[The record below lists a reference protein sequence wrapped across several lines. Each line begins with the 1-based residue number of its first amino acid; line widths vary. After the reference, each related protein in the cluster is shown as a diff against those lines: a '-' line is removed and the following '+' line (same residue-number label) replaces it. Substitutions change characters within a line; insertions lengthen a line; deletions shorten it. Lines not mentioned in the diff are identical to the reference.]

1 MKIDKKYC
9 PNCGC
14 DTFKG
19 TFMKTAAIKLG
30 DELQILKEGTVVAF
44 NAIECAKCNA
54 KVTNDTLLETVGT
67 PCKTCGELNNP
78 AELVEGECRVCLAKN
93 SRDDIKNASESDL
106 IKRILELESKL
117 ANASSEDK
125 DDSEKEIKSKEKKT
139 TKASST
145 SKAKKSET
153 KKETS
158 SKDKEKV
165 EEKIEEKPVEVK
177 SEPVSAT
184 TEENIFDNTPV
195 EKVESNSVVQEDI
208 FGTGANIQE
217 IADPF

>member
-54 KVTNDTLLETVGT
+54 KVTNDTLLETAGT

-78 AELVEGECRVCLAKN
+78 AELIEGECRVCLAKN

-145 SKAKKSET
+145 SKTKKSET

-158 SKDKEKV
+158 SKDKEN
-165 EEKIEEKPVEVK
+165 VEVK

-195 EKVESNSVVQEDI
+195 EKVESNSIAQEDI